1 MEAVQKTPEREAF
14 YRKIDGE
21 NLSALWNVL
30 GDLVTPEPRSA
41 CRPHLWKFDS
51 IRDYMTEAGKLIT
64 AKEAERRVL
73 VLENPGLR
81 GQSKVTTSLFA
92 GVQMVVPG
100 DVAPAHRHSQSAL
113 RFVLEGKGAH
123 TTVDGERTAM
133 EPGDFVIT
141 PSMTWHDHSNE
152 TSEPMFWLDGLDI
165 PMVQF
170 FDASFAEGSNEDQQ
184 KISKPAGDSFARYG
198 HNLLPVDEKRK
209 SKTSPIFNY
218 PYNYTRE
225 ALELAKTR
233 DEWDAC
239 HGLKLKFSNP
249 ETGDFAMPT
258 IGTFIQLLPKG
269 FKTAR
274 YRATDATVFAAIEGK
289 GRTRIGDQ
297 IFEWGRATCSWC
309 RAGTGSRTR
318 PTPTRC
324 CSLLRPPGA
333 AEARFVPRRSRQRVR
348 LTLAPR
354 HCERSEAIHRAASGG
369 MDCFVASPCALLAQA

>member
-1 MEAVQKTPEREAF
+1 
-14 YRKIDGE
+14 
-21 NLSALWNVL
+21 
-30 GDLVTPEPRSA
+30 
-41 CRPHLWKFDS
+41 
-51 IRDYMTEAGKLIT
+51 MTEAGKLIT

-81 GQSKVTTSLFA
+81 GQSKITTSLYA

-113 RFVLEGKGAH
+113 RFVLEGKGAA
-123 TTVDGERTAM
+123 TAVDGERTLM

-152 TSEPMFWLDGLDI
+152 TNEPMFWLDGLDI

-184 KISKPAGDSFARYG
+184 KITKPAGDSFARYG
-198 HNLLPVDEKRK
+198 HNLLPVDGKRK

-218 PYNYTRE
+218 PYHYTRE
-225 ALELAKTR
+225 ALEQARTR

-274 YRATDATVFAAIEGK
+274 YRSTDATVFAAIEGK
-289 GRTRIGDQ
+289 GRTRIG
-297 IFEWGRATCSWC
+297 ERCSNGARATCSWC
-309 RAGTGSRTR
+309 RAGTG
-318 PTPTRC
+318 
-324 CSLLRPPGA
+324 
-333 AEARFVPRRSRQRVR
+333 
-348 LTLAPR
+348 
-354 HCERSEAIHRAASGG
+354 
-369 MDCFVASPCALLAQA
+369 